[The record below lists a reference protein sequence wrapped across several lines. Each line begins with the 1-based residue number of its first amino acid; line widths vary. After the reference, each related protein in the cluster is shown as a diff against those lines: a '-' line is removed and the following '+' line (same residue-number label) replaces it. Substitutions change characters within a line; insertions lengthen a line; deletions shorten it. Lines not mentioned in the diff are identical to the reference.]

1 MYVKKTI
8 NIRQNTF
15 TYRYIDLLVS
25 VKFHHSNYCYTS
37 WNWSHFIYNS
47 NISWKTIFN
56 IINKGKFNI
65 LSHWHASKLRIKPG
79 YITFIKEKITL
90 QMFNILPFFFILL
103 NMLKKMN
110 KCISMQIKRFFKEK
124 LIQHSDAAFA
134 KITKTHQLRQWI
146 KTGHPQY
153 KR

>member
-1 MYVKKTI
+1 MKICSGQVMSNGQTDWSIKVGLSTIIDHLYVKKTI

-15 TYRYIDLLVS
+15 TYRYFDLLVS

-47 NISWKTIFN
+47 DVSWKTIFH

-79 YITFIKEKITL
+79 YTFIKEKITL

-110 KCISMQIKRFFKEK
+110 KCISMQIKRFF
-124 LIQHSDAAFA
+124 
-134 KITKTHQLRQWI
+134 
-146 KTGHPQY
+146 
-153 KR
+153 